1 MEHFEGLDLKY
12 VQHDTLGH
20 YFLTHAAAQGHY
32 SRANVL
38 HNKALKFFSATF
50 RDTSEYLIQASCQS
64 EGLFCTTMQGWET
77 RFSLFSGGF
86 TFSFFSVFLKP
97 GKKT

>member
-64 EGLFCTTMQGWET
+64 EGLFCTTFYTAVRKFYLSLGIGDWEG
-77 RFSLFSGGF
+77 L
-86 TFSFFSVFLKP
+86 
-97 GKKT
+97 

>member
-32 SRANVL
+32 SRAALL

-50 RDTSEYLIQASCQS
+50 RDTSEYLIQASC
-64 EGLFCTTMQGWET
+64 
-77 RFSLFSGGF
+77 
-86 TFSFFSVFLKP
+86 
-97 GKKT
+97 